1 MNYMELYYL
10 SLDADFE
17 SNDEM
22 ELVEKQYNL
31 SIVSVTKFE
40 IQLCKSRGEDY
51 CGPNVYLFIG
61 KWTDIVNYLVN
72 GYTMNDV
79 DELQETLHYIQPI
92 KI

>member
-1 MNYMELYYL
+1 MELYYL

-72 GYTMNDV
+72 GYQVNDV
-79 DELQETLHYIQPI
+79 DELQEVLSCVKPLDI
-92 KI
+92 